1 MNLPIRPYAQLLV
14 IFKLQVGSV
23 GLPIV
28 LWKGPRFNLEE
39 VPAVQSGIRITKENM
54 LFAYVRK
61 ILVLDSKLL
70 PFALLFGR
78 ANLSRWGPQDF

>member
-1 MNLPIRPYAQLLV
+1 
-14 IFKLQVGSV
+14 
-23 GLPIV
+23 
-28 LWKGPRFNLEE
+28 
-39 VPAVQSGIRITKENM
+39 M

-78 ANLSRWGPQDF
+78 ANLSRWRPQDF